1 MEENETMWNVIE
13 NLTILTDCDKLNE
26 ESKIKQRAEI
36 RKKASPKKD

>member
-1 MEENETMWNVIE
+1 MLLKIYSFITG
-13 NLTILTDCDKLNE
+13 CDKLNE